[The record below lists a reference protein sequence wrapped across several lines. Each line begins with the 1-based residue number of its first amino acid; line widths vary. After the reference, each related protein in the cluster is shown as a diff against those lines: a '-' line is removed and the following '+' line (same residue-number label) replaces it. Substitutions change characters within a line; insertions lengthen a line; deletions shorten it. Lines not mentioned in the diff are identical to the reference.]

1 MDQRR
6 VHTSRL
12 LPLSSV
18 EKPCVRAGGCRGGFV
33 RGDLFRVVR
42 YASTRA
48 REVASNIERKCAIAF
63 EDARNPFQTFYFGF
77 EEIAEKFCQG
87 VGGPKRTER
96 RGSTGRTTGGG
107 GLNGP
112 NQRLSR
118 GPSTSQMPRGYT
130 HMHTRK
136 GPHRCTSDTA
146 SVPPKRGL
154 AVSPGSGVGHGEGI
168 LRERES
174 YLSLS
179 ILTPNMNH

>member
-1 MDQRR
+1 MEAWLCARLLAVMADPLSVDQERGLMDQRR

-87 VGGPKRTER
+87 VRAIGGMTD
-96 RGSTGRTTGGG
+96 GQ
-107 GLNGP
+107 LF
-112 NQRLSR
+112 
-118 GPSTSQMPRGYT
+118 
-130 HMHTRK
+130 
-136 GPHRCTSDTA
+136 A
-146 SVPPKRGL
+146 
-154 AVSPGSGVGHGEGI
+154 
-168 LRERES
+168 
-174 YLSLS
+174 
-179 ILTPNMNH
+179 